1 MLSRASFLNFLMNC
15 FSNVSYWLFT
25 HEGRVYGYA
34 HAQTCP
40 CTYMAVHI
48 HAGEHT
54 CPCTY
59 MPMHICDCAHTC
71 LCTHMAVHITP
82 MHIFALAHTCLWT
95 YMAIH
100 IMSYAPAHTW
110 PCTYGT
116 HLCPFFL
123 SIGAFSRP
131 CCDSCTLKP
140 HTQGMLS
147 AFIPPKKITCYLSF
161 PKTV

>member
-1 MLSRASFLNFLMNC
+1 MLSHASFLNFLMDC
-15 FSNVSYWLFT
+15 FSNGSHWLFT

-34 HAQTCP
+34 HAQTWLCTYMPVNIHAHAHTWP
-40 CTYMAVHI
+40 CTYMAVHV
-48 HAGEHT
+48 HGRART
-54 CPCTY
+54 WPYTY
-59 MPMHICDCAHTC
+59 MPMHIRGHAHTC
-71 LCTHMAVHITP
+71 LCTYMAVHITP
-82 MHIFALAHTCLWT
+82 MHIFAPAHTCPWT
-95 YMAIH
+95 YVAIH

-140 HTQGMLS
+140 HTRH
-147 AFIPPKKITCYLSF
+147 AKCFY
-161 PKTV
+161 